1 MKKVI
6 FKGRECEV
14 CYKQDAYG
22 KALIVTPADSI
33 GIIRYQHSMMR
44 SNPHP
49 LFLPFYVREVDGL
62 MSLIYRVGSMVP
74 LQEYI
79 KDRKIKGADLLY
91 IAEDIVKCILE
102 AKNYLLYEN
111 GFVLELDYLFIQP
124 EEKRI
129 AMLYL
134 PFKTT
139 SKVNEEFK
147 NLLLRLLKQVRFE
160 DKKEAVRYR
169 GAFLETL
176 KNDSFSLFAF
186 KGMIKGIKESEQG
199 GKSGREKR
207 TAKPFRLTSPE
218 KLTSSVA
225 ENGKGRKGKKA
236 RFTAVLKEMITNK
249 NGQKENSEGDEWR
262 EVLDSLI
269 SQKKGVLRSL
279 EKEKQG

>member
-1 MKKVI
+1 MRKVI

-14 CYKQDAYG
+14 CYKYDAYG
-22 KALIVTPADSI
+22 RALIVTPADSI
-33 GIIRYQHSMMR
+33 GIIRYQQSMMR

-49 LFLPFYVREVDGL
+49 FFLPFYLRDVDGL

-91 IAEDIVKCILE
+91 IAEDIVKGILE

-111 GFVLELDYLFIQP
+111 GFVLELDYLYIQP

-134 PFKTT
+134 PFITT

-147 NLLLRLLKQVRFE
+147 NFLLRMLKQVRFE

-176 KNDSFSLFAF
+176 KNDSFSLLAF
-186 KGMIKGIKESEQG
+186 KDMIKGIKESEQG
-199 GKSGREKR
+199 GKSDREKR

-218 KLTSSVA
+218 KQTSPET

-236 RFTAVLKEMITNK
+236 GITAVLKEMIKNK
-249 NGQKENSEGDEWR
+249 NEQKEDAEGDEWR
-262 EVLDSLI
+262 EVLDSLL